1 MMDLEGTLRIGEVA
15 RLAGVNIQTLRY
27 YERRGILEAPDRS
40 RSGYRQ
46 YPVEAVELIRTI
58 KRAQKLGFSL
68 DEIERLLRIRAGG
81 NGACTKARDIA
92 ARKLE
97 LLNERMQELAD
108 VKRTLE
114 ELIRDCQPRRP
125 AKACG
130 LLTAISDE
138 AELIPE

>member
-1 MMDLEGTLRIGEVA
+1 MMIDFEGTLRIGEVA

-27 YERRGILEAPDRS
+27 YERRGILEQPARS

-46 YPVEAVELIRTI
+46 YPVETVELIRTI

-68 DEIERLLRIRAGG
+68 EEIERLLRIRQAG
-81 NGACTKARDIA
+81 NGACTRARDIA
-92 ARKLE
+92 ASKLE
-97 LLNERMQELAD
+97 VLNEQIEELGD

-125 AKACG
+125 AEDCG
-130 LLTAISDE
+130 VLTAISNE
-138 AELIPE
+138 G

>member
-1 MMDLEGTLRIGEVA
+1 MMDMEGTLRIGEVA

-27 YERRGILEAPDRS
+27 YERRGILEQPQRS

-46 YPVEAVELIRTI
+46 YPVETVELVRMI

-68 DEIERLLRIRAGG
+68 DEIERLLRIRKGG
-81 NGACTKARDIA
+81 NGACTRARDIA
-92 ARKLE
+92 AHKLR
-97 LLNERMQELAD
+97 LLNERIEELAD

-125 AKACG
+125 AEDCG
-130 LLTAISDE
+130 VLSAISNGDG
-138 AELIPE
+138 

>member
-27 YERRGILEAPDRS
+27 YERRGILEAPERS

-46 YPVEAVELIRTI
+46 YPVETVELIRTI

-68 DEIERLLRIRAGG
+68 DEIERLLRIRDGG
-81 NGACTKARDIA
+81 NGACTKARDLA
-92 ARKLE
+92 VQKLE
-97 LLNERMQELAD
+97 LLNREIHELAD

-125 AKACG
+125 PEDCG
-130 LLTAISDE
+130 LLTAISDDSLAI
-138 AELIPE
+138 AE

>member
-27 YERRGILEAPDRS
+27 YERRGILEAPERS

-46 YPVEAVELIRTI
+46 FPAETVELVRTI

-68 DEIERLLRIRAGG
+68 EEIARLLTIRDGG
-81 NGACTKARDIA
+81 NGACTQARDVA
-92 ARKLE
+92 ARKLD
-97 LLNERMQELAD
+97 LLNEKISELAD

-114 ELIRDCQPRRP
+114 ALIRDCEPRRP
-125 AKACG
+125 AEDCE
-130 LLTAISDE
+130 LLVAISEGDSP
-138 AELIPE
+138 AWH

>member
-27 YERRGILEAPDRS
+27 YERRGILEQPQRS

-46 YPVEAVELIRTI
+46 YPAETVELVRTI

-68 DEIERLLRIRAGG
+68 DEIERLLRIKTGG

-92 ARKLE
+92 ARKLA
-97 LLNERMQELAD
+97 LLNERIEELAD

-125 AKACG
+125 AEACG
-130 LLTAISDE
+130 VLSAISNGVPTD
-138 AELIPE
+138 L